1 MRKGRGENI
10 LLLLMIF
17 HILAMCGF
25 GPEKQAV
32 IFSL

>member
-1 MRKGRGENI
+1 M
-10 LLLLMIF
+10 MF
-17 HILAMCGF
+17 HILVMCGF

>member
-1 MRKGRGENI
+1 MRKERGENI
-10 LLLLMIF
+10 LHLLMIF
-17 HILAMCGF
+17 RILAMCGF